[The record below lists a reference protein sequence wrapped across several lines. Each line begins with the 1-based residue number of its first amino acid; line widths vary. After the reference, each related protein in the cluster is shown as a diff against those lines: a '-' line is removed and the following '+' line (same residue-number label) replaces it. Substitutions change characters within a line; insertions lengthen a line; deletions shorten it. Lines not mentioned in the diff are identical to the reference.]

1 MDKWSGSV
9 EVGVTVHDPGAV
21 PIPSTMTNMR
31 TGTSMMS
38 GRGILA
44 NGKGVRREYGDF
56 NLDDLKVPP
65 TVRARPPVSRAGR
78 ARFLLVP
85 VPVVGGRS
93 YRSDAQT

>member
-1 MDKWSGSV
+1 M
-9 EVGVTVHDPGAV
+9 GVTVHDPGAV

-56 NLDDLKVPP
+56 NLDDLKVPAP
-65 TVRARPPVSRAGR
+65 SAVYRLAERVVHGFFLRLSLCRSAIVSA
-78 ARFLLVP
+78 
-85 VPVVGGRS
+85 
-93 YRSDAQT
+93 